1 MNGTSS
7 ILPSPLLI
15 DLESPRTDAARDL
28 LRAAVLELIAR
39 YNEEDDGQESF
50 APEEV
55 EQAGAAFWVA
65 RLNGVPVGCVALRPA
80 PEGYYAGPERTGEIK
95 RMFVKAEARGQG
107 VARALLQTVEAWAK
121 STGYE
126 VIILETGTAQ
136 PEAMGMY
143 ARMGYAPH
151 PNYGEYAEDSR
162 SRCYVKRLEQAEPT
176 EPTHPVFTVR
186 PLQPTDA
193 EGLRAIY
200 NWAVHHTT
208 ATMDTQ
214 DRTLE
219 GQRAWMAVHGTHTRY
234 PVYVAE
240 IPTRQIVGYA
250 SLSPYIPR
258 DGYRNTA
265 ETSVYVHPDFHGQGI
280 ATTLLSHLIT
290 QADRFGYISL
300 LALITSDNTASLRLH
315 QRFGFEQAGHL
326 RRVGHKLSR
335 DIDVTILQRIW
346 KGHHPATAKP
356 SP

>member
-1 MNGTSS
+1 MPPENR
-7 ILPSPLLI
+7 PRNVQI
-15 DLESPRTDAARDL
+15 DLESPRCSDARAL

-55 EQAGAAFWVA
+55 EQTGAAFWVA

-80 PEGYYAGPERTGEIK
+80 PTGYYAGPERAGEIK
-95 RMFVKAEARGQG
+95 RMFVQAEARGHG
-107 VARALLQTVEAWAK
+107 VGRALLSTVEQWAREN
-121 STGYE
+121 GYK

-143 ARMGYAPH
+143 ARMGYAPY

-162 SRCYVKRLEQAEPT
+162 SRCYTKSLEQNGQIAPS
-176 EPTHPVFTVR
+176 FTVR
-186 PLQPTDA
+186 PIQASDA
-193 EGLRAIY
+193 EGIRAIY

-214 DRTLE
+214 NRTPE
-219 GQRAWMAVHGTHTRY
+219 GQRSWMGLHGPHTRY

-240 IPTRQIVGYA
+240 CAPGQIIGYA

-265 ETSVYVHPDFHGQGI
+265 ETSVYVHPDWHGQGI
-280 ATTLLSHLIT
+280 ATALLSRLIT
-290 QADRFGYISL
+290 QADQLGYVSL
-300 LALITSDNTASLRLH
+300 LALITSDNTPSLRLH

-335 DIDVTILQRIW
+335 DIDVTILQRLW
-346 KGHHPATAKP
+346 EGHHPPA
-356 SP
+356 